1 MFAALR
7 SRYAAF
13 SERIL
18 CSLSE
23 IERHDVRVFDHW
35 FYRERGWT
43 WLVVIVGA
51 TTALAWIASKLP
63 WNMTFGE
70 AAVLFNTL
78 VLALLWSA
86 LSAWFGYRRF
96 HGKVF
101 RFVVLTMT
109 MVLAGAFVGGTV
121 ADFAR
126 GREPLSWLA
135 DQAKLRHLVM
145 GALAFGFAYV
155 VIVALIARMRNREYA
170 ATTARLEAEARQ
182 SELSR
187 QLAESKL
194 KLLQLQ
200 IEPHFLFNTLGSAQQ
215 LAEKKAPEAARLIA
229 DLVRFLRA
237 TIPSMKEET
246 ATLGDEATLVAAYL
260 SIMQRRLGDRLA
272 WRVDVPDAL
281 RPMRLPPGMLIT
293 LVENAVKHGIEPAI
307 DGGRIDVGVD
317 VDDAPTGRRATI
329 RVADTGA
336 GLAAPP
342 GQGLGLANIRERLS
356 LLYGDAASLELLQ
369 NVPGGV
375 VARLSLPYA
384 AAFPPPTGR

>member
-1 MFAALR
+1 MFAAFR
-7 SRYAAF
+7 SRYATF

-35 FYRERGWT
+35 FYREGGWG
-43 WLVVIVGA
+43 WFVVIVGA

-121 ADFAR
+121 ADIAR
-126 GREPLSWLA
+126 GREPLAWLA
-135 DQAKLRHLVM
+135 DQAKLRHLVV

-182 SELSR
+182 SDLSR
-187 QLAESKL
+187 QLAESRL

-200 IEPHFLFNTLGSAQQ
+200 VEPHFLFNTLGSAQQ
-215 LAEKKAPEAARLIA
+215 LAEKKAPDAARLIA

-237 TIPSMKEET
+237 TIPSMKEEA
-246 ATLGDEATLVAAYL
+246 ATLANEAALVAAYL
-260 SIMQRRLGDRLA
+260 SIMQHRLGDRLA
-272 WRVDVPDAL
+272 WAIDIPAAL
-281 RPMRLPPGMLIT
+281 QPMKLPPGMLIT
-293 LVENAVKHGIEPAI
+293 LVENAIKHGIEPAI
-307 DGGRIDVGVD
+307 TGGRIDVGAG
-317 VDDAPTGRRATI
+317 VDDTATGRRVTI
-329 RVADTGA
+329 FVADTGA
-336 GLAAPP
+336 GLAAVP
-342 GQGLGLANIRERLS
+342 GQGLGLANIRERLR
-356 LLYGDAASLELLQ
+356 LLYGEAAALDLAQ
-369 NVPGGV
+369 NEPRGV
-375 VARLSLPYA
+375 VARLSLPCTA
-384 AAFPPPTGR
+384 PSPPTTG

>member
-1 MFAALR
+1 MFAAFR
-7 SRYAAF
+7 SRYATF
-13 SERIL
+13 SERVL

-23 IERHDVRVFDHW
+23 IERHDVRAFDHW
-35 FYRERGWT
+35 FYRERGWG
-43 WLVVIVGA
+43 WFVVIVGA

-126 GREPLSWLA
+126 GREPLAWLA

-187 QLAESKL
+187 QLAESRL

-215 LAEKKAPEAARLIA
+215 LAEKKAPDAARLVA

-237 TIPSMKEET
+237 TIPSMKEEST
-246 ATLGDEATLVAAYL
+246 TLANEAALVAAYL
-260 SIMQRRLGDRLA
+260 SIMQHRLGDRLA
-272 WRVDVPDAL
+272 WGIEVPAAL
-281 RPMRLPPGMLIT
+281 QPLKLPPGMLIT
-293 LVENAVKHGIEPAI
+293 LVENAIKHGIEPAI
-307 DGGRIDVGVD
+307 EGGRIDVGAR
-317 VDDAPTGRRATI
+317 VDDAATGRRVTI
-329 RVADTGA
+329 FVADTGA
-336 GLAAPP
+336 GLAPVP
-342 GQGLGLANIRERLS
+342 GQGLGLANIRERLL
-356 LLYGDAASLELLQ
+356 LLYGGAAALDLAQ
-369 NVPGGV
+369 NEPCGV
-375 VARLSLPYA
+375 VARLSLPCDSLA
-384 AAFPPPTGR
+384 LPATG